1 MIVPGRVVIKLYGRD
16 AGAKGIVTKVIDD
29 NFVEVITTVRP
40 KPRKCNK
47 KHLELLNE
55 VVDLNDKEAINKAL
69 GINIKEEKTEKK
81 IEKKEKK

>member
-29 NFVEVITTVRP
+29 NFVEIITSKRP

-47 KHLELLNE
+47 KHLEPLNE
-55 VVDLNDKEAINKAL
+55 IVDLNDKEAISKVL
-69 GINIKEEKTEKK
+69 GIKLKEEKEG
-81 IEKKEKK
+81 KEKK